1 MQAFLGDLRSI
12 VLAGPETSEIV
23 KETSQNPRISDGAGL
38 LIGVILLP
46 CSHKLGDLR
55 SRTLA
60 GPETSEIKGG
70 DLRSSVLACR
80 ETSEIVKRPAV
91 KDTRWS
97 GDQRDQRRRPA
108 RIHASQMAP
117 VS

>member
-1 MQAFLGDLRSI
+1 MQAFLGDLRSM

-60 GPETSEIKGG
+60 GPETSEIINTKF
-70 DLRSSVLACR
+70 LYHFAAMRSQAW
-80 ETSEIVKRPAV
+80 RPAV
-91 KDTRWS
+91 NGAHWS
-97 GDQRDQRRRPA
+97 GDQRDR
-108 RIHASQMAP
+108 
-117 VS
+117 